1 MKGDHIGE
9 FEELV
14 LLAIHGLGAGAYGL
28 AVHQLLE
35 RETTRPVSLGAVYA
49 ALDRLEDKAL
59 VRSAMTDGTPVRG
72 GRRRRAFAL
81 SREGVRAIEDIRR
94 VRERLYDA
102 AGLRPK
108 KGRT

>member
-14 LLAIHGLGAGAYGL
+14 LLAVAGLPDAYG
-28 AVHQLLE
+28 
-35 RETTRPVSLGAVYA
+35 VSIKQRLDAELSRDVTMGAVYA

-59 VRSAMTDGTPVRG
+59 VHSTDIAGPAERG

-81 SREGVRAIEDIRR
+81 TAEGRRVLKTMRE
-94 VRERLYDA
+94 VRERLWRA
-102 AGLRPK
+102 VPVRN
-108 KGRT
+108 R